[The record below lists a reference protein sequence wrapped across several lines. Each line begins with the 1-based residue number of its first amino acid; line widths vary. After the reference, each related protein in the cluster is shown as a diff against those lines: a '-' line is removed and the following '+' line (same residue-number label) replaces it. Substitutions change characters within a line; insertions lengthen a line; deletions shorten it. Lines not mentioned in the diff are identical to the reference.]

1 MRSNS
6 GAQFKLL
13 LVFAVIL
20 NNIDKR
26 ELVQVPAAAAAI
38 IVLMATISQHSVAR
52 TRRAEQQQRRMIET
66 NHLSKLVCHT
76 TVCCNL
82 RPLAC
87 KGSQIYYVDRRQST
101 QTLAGYCWKAV
112 CAELS
117 WGEWNPKEREKE
129 RRDNDVWHKLVR
141 KWHFALLEPQQQKQI
156 RS

>member
-101 QTLAGYCWKAV
+101 QTLAGYC
-112 CAELS
+112 
-117 WGEWNPKEREKE
+117 
-129 RRDNDVWHKLVR
+129 
-141 KWHFALLEPQQQKQI
+141 
-156 RS
+156 